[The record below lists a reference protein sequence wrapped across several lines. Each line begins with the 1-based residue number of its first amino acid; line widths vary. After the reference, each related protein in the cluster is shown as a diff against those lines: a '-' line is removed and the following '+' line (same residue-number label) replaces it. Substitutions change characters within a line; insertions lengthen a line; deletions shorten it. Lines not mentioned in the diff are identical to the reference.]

1 MSRTISIKS
10 LFKEYWK
17 LWLGFGLYGFG
28 IGIGSKHT
36 IISIIFVIVGILSY
50 MNLKTT
56 MKIEDN
62 AKM

>member
-36 IISIIFVIVGILSY
+36 IISIIFVIVGIILIII
-50 MNLKTT
+50 NGVEKE
-56 MKIEDN
+56 K
-62 AKM
+62 KRW